1 MAQFFKPASVL
12 MALNEPSL
20 HKFLPA
26 VEPGGWVLYNGTSLP
41 EGAVRKD
48 VKVIVEPFTS
58 LANHV
63 GDARAGNMVMLGA
76 MLAATNMLDDQ
87 WINSALQR
95 LVKSER
101 WLDLDRRAIEC
112 GRECVQGAVTI

>member
-1 MAQFFKPASVL
+1 

-26 VEPGGWVLYNGTSLP
+26 VEPSGWVLYNGTSLP

-48 VKVIVEPFTS
+48 VKYIVQPFVS
-58 LANHV
+58 LADRI
-63 GDARAGNMVMLGA
+63 GDAKAGNMVMLGA
-76 MLAATNMLDDQ
+76 MLAATDLLDDQ
-87 WINSALQR
+87 WIDSALKR

-112 GRECVQGAVTI
+112 GRACVQGVVTI

>member
-1 MAQFFKPASVL
+1 

-20 HKFLPA
+20 QKFLPA

-41 EGAVRKD
+41 EGVLRKD
-48 VKVIVEPFTS
+48 VKFIVQPFVS
-58 LANHV
+58 LADRI
-63 GDARAGNMVMLGA
+63 GDAKAGNMVMLGA
-76 MLAATNMLDDQ
+76 MLAATNLLDGQ
-87 WINSALQR
+87 WIDNALQR

-112 GRECVQGAVTI
+112 GREFVQKVLRI